1 MKHSLM
7 TGACVA
13 LSALAAGC
21 ASTASRDA
29 LQVQNTTVLQRGV
42 GATQDDAA
50 GAATPAWLD
59 TYRTADNAGALDS
72 IQKRLD
78 ALGAHKDN
86 YFGYKAQCWLDAARD
101 ERSRGDHWGFVE
113 EALREASR
121 LASGLE
127 TGGGLD
133 ASNPELRTSAVLL
146 PDVWKQILTA
156 KSSPTF
162 PECQQAQRLTACAEV
177 EMIHAGHFAWTRNFT
192 ASGQRVDK
200 VTKDLPQIDAAL
212 ASCTPPPEAQ
222 SAPPAAKITLQG
234 DATFEF
240 DRADLGGLLPEGK
253 TKLDRVIGDVKRAGD
268 VTAIRVDGYTDRLG
282 NAARNRRLSAMR
294 AETVKRYL
302 AAGGIGV
309 PISAQGLASA
319 NPLVQC
325 DERNRQALIRCLAP
339 NRRVELGFT
348 RGNATPEKPVTS
360 ATPVERVEPPR

>member
-29 LQVQNTTVLQRGV
+29 LQVQNPTVLQRGV
-42 GATQDDAA
+42 GATQDNAA

-101 ERSRGDHWGFVE
+101 ERSRGNHWGFVE

-133 ASNPELRTSAVLL
+133 ASNPELRTSAVLR

-177 EMIHAGHFAWTRNFT
+177 EMIHAGHEAWTRNFT
-192 ASGQRVDK
+192 AGAQRVDT

-222 SAPPAAKITLQG
+222 PAPPAARITLQG
-234 DATFEF
+234 DATFAF
-240 DRADLGGLLPEGK
+240 DRGDLAGLLPEGK
-253 TKLDRVIGDVKRAGD
+253 AKLDRVIGDVKRAGD

-282 NAARNRRLSAMR
+282 SATHNRRLSAMR

-309 PISAQGLASA
+309 PIGAQGMGSA

-325 DERNRQALIRCLAP
+325 DERDRQALIQCLAP

-348 RGNATPEKPVTS
+348 RGNAAPEKPAAS
-360 ATPVERVEPPR
+360 AAPVEGIEPSR